1 MRGGLG
7 LTVELTFAGR
17 RFAPVSG
24 GGTVATWF
32 QDGDLV
38 WADVTGPELPVG
50 RLVGS
55 VRPDGVLD
63 VAYCFVTPAGPVA
76 GECES
81 TPEVL
86 ADGRIRLTE
95 RWRRVDGSSGVSY
108 AEEVR

>member
-7 LTVELTFAGR
+7 LRVTLTFAGR
-17 RFAPVSG
+17 RFAPAGG
-24 GGTVATWF
+24 GGTVATWS

-38 WADVTGPELPVG
+38 WAEVTGPELPVG

-86 ADGRIRLTE
+86 DDGRIRLTE

-108 AEEVR
+108 AEEIR